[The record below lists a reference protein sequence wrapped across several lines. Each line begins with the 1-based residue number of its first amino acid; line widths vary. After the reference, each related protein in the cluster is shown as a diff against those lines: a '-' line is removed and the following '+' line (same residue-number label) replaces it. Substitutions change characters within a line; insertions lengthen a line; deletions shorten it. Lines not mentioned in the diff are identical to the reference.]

1 MNMFI
6 VIGRLV
12 KDSELKTLENGKKL
26 TNFTLAVDG
35 GKDKN
40 GEKITDFIPFTLWDR
55 AAETFCSFYK
65 KGDMIKLLGREGMR
79 KKEKDGKIE
88 YLHEPVVTQH
98 KLLCHSKQ
106 NEEENTATRVEELN
120 K

>member
-6 VIGRLV
+6 MIGRLV
-12 KDSELKTLENGKKL
+12 KDCELKLLDNGKKL
-26 TNFTLAVDG
+26 TNVTLAVDG

-65 KGDMIKLLGREGMR
+65 KGDMVEIQGRE
-79 KKEKDGKIE
+79 
-88 YLHEPVVTQH
+88 
-98 KLLCHSKQ
+98 
-106 NEEENTATRVEELN
+106 
-120 K
+120 

>member
-6 VIGRLV
+6 MIGRLV
-12 KDSELKTLENGKKL
+12 KDCELKLLDNGKKL
-26 TNFTLAVDG
+26 TNVTLAVDG

-65 KGDMIKLLGREGMR
+65 KGDMVEIQGRETMR
-79 KKEKDGKIE
+79 KKEKDGKVE
-88 YLHEPVVTQH
+88 YLHEPVVTRH
-98 KLLCHSKQ
+98 KLICHAKQ
-106 NEEENTATRVEELN
+106 AEEEKMVERVVEIE
-120 K
+120 